1 LEDLIT
7 SGAVVWLILGVM
19 AVEAVVLA
27 RLIKS
32 FPGILAG
39 LGAGGAIVLA
49 LGASLT
55 NKGPMAIAACLGLS
69 FLFHLAELYFW
80 FKASRDKA
88 SS

>member
-1 LEDLIT
+1 MEQFIA
-7 SGAVVWLILGVM
+7 SGAVVWVILAVM

-49 LGASLT
+49 LGAALT
-55 NKGPMAIAACLGLS
+55 GRGPYVIAACLGLS

-80 FKASRDKA
+80 FKLRRHKA